1 MLQETLQKYIDP
13 TLFRGY
19 QLFCSPPEVS
29 HEKKGYGLLIAVKVS
44 SLYSAQLWAHTSS
57 SLWVSLR
64 FLHATHPPLYLGNV
78 YIPPSGSPL
87 LQPIPLPT
95 RYDELYGVL
104 SCLDGCIFVGGDFNG
119 HIAHV
124 STSSSADLG
133 RFCGQDTS
141 GRQLVKLAAQTDLVI
156 CTGCVSGDLHAP
168 PTYRATARTSATRPD
183 HILVSSLLHDCIQ
196 SITVATELKG
206 SDHYSITTSFA
217 LPGLSA
223 TVSEDSQL
231 GVPLRQVHWKGGCRL
246 DYVHHLE
253 LAAPALDRCADLALT
268 GHVEQAMDTLS
279 QVLVRA
285 AHAAD
290 MRLHTVRLDSKARP
304 RPHQPFYD
312 QECVRLKREWRR
324 AGRVH
329 GFSAPLVR
337 GLERHYHS
345 YVRSRKRVWL
355 MSQLD
360 ECVALFHTCPRH
372 FWRTFRGHPP
382 SLPLPLHDHEVWSTF
397 MSGFTRG
404 DIETPDE
411 PLMPLSDVAYPPTLV
426 PDTSLNRPFTL
437 PEMEAAL
444 SALHTGRS
452 VGFQGFPSE
461 FLRFAQRP
469 PDPQTGRQDP
479 HILAPLLLT
488 IVNAMFL
495 VGKIPPHFNVSRVVP
510 VFKPGAKD
518 VLDTANYRPLAVPE
532 PFMRLYATL
541 LNTRLIQHVESKGLR
556 CQAQTGF
563 RPGFST
569 LHQLFAVQHFIDL
582 ATKAHPLFLC
592 SLDLSKAYD
601 RVPRS
606 LLWEALSRVGVPD
619 QFLAAV
625 KSLYEDAQVT
635 LCVGG
640 TSGALLKPRV
650 GILQGSPISPTLF
663 GLYSDGLIR
672 YIEARCPGVGPA
684 TRDGRFVPIQ
694 GYADDYKLLAKS
706 QEELQAHLLPA
717 ASEWCRTARMR
728 VNVPKSHAMV
738 FPPSKEAPP
747 PILYEGLPLPQVTQ
761 ARHLGVMLSSASG
774 IGATF
779 GHLRGKMWGAWS
791 TISARYGNL
800 KCATSIGILLR
811 LFLACVVPACS
822 YGCEVWGLRVFSP
835 SSMRPSAKDL
845 EKDFLAMLRLILG
858 VRQTVRTD
866 VLLAEV
872 GVWPLQHI
880 WFKRVVTFWNSLVDL
895 PPDHLYARIHR
906 DSCYYG
912 VTTRSPSWAGS
923 FMSALRRLGY
933 PYVAAWHH
941 PQLIDMDTFLALI
954 RHANTLPVAS
964 LHVSPRLAP
973 TDPQLCTYVRWF
985 ARPTQA
991 QRSRLFYMSQDVA
1004 KVRLFLRFR
1013 LGVHGL
1019 PIDMGRRQRLP
1030 RLQRLCDMC
1039 GSSVGDEHH
1048 FVFHCPALNAVR
1060 ACYPQLFLGP
1070 SRSLR
1075 QFIWHADL
1083 RAVVS
1088 FISDA
1093 FKARADF
1100 RRMR

>member
-1 MLQETLQKYIDP
+1 M
-13 TLFRGY
+13 
-19 QLFCSPPEVS
+19 
-29 HEKKGYGLLIAVKVS
+29 
-44 SLYSAQLWAHTSS
+44 
-57 SLWVSLR
+57 
-64 FLHATHPPLYLGNV
+64 
-78 YIPPSGSPL
+78 
-87 LQPIPLPT
+87 
-95 RYDELYGVL
+95 
-104 SCLDGCIFVGGDFNG
+104 
-119 HIAHV
+119 
-124 STSSSADLG
+124 
-133 RFCGQDTS
+133 
-141 GRQLVKLAAQTDLVI
+141 
-156 CTGCVSGDLHAP
+156 
-168 PTYRATARTSATRPD
+168 
-183 HILVSSLLHDCIQ
+183 
-196 SITVATELKG
+196 
-206 SDHYSITTSFA
+206 
-217 LPGLSA
+217 
-223 TVSEDSQL
+223 
-231 GVPLRQVHWKGGCRL
+231 
-246 DYVHHLE
+246 
-253 LAAPALDRCADLALT
+253 
-268 GHVEQAMDTLS
+268 
-279 QVLVRA
+279 
-285 AHAAD
+285 
-290 MRLHTVRLDSKARP
+290 
-304 RPHQPFYD
+304 
-312 QECVRLKREWRR
+312 
-324 AGRVH
+324 
-329 GFSAPLVR
+329 
-337 GLERHYHS
+337 
-345 YVRSRKRVWL
+345 
-355 MSQLD
+355 
-360 ECVALFHTCPRH
+360 
-372 FWRTFRGHPP
+372 
-382 SLPLPLHDHEVWSTF
+382 
-397 MSGFTRG
+397 
-404 DIETPDE
+404 
-411 PLMPLSDVAYPPTLV
+411 
-426 PDTSLNRPFTL
+426 
-437 PEMEAAL
+437 
-444 SALHTGRS
+444 
-452 VGFQGFPSE
+452 
-461 FLRFAQRP
+461 
-469 PDPQTGRQDP
+469 
-479 HILAPLLLT
+479 
-488 IVNAMFL
+488 
-495 VGKIPPHFNVSRVVP
+495 
-510 VFKPGAKD
+510 
-518 VLDTANYRPLAVPE
+518 
-532 PFMRLYATL
+532 
-541 LNTRLIQHVESKGLR
+541 
-556 CQAQTGF
+556 
-563 RPGFST
+563 
-569 LHQLFAVQHFIDL
+569 
-582 ATKAHPLFLC
+582 
-592 SLDLSKAYD
+592 
-601 RVPRS
+601 
-606 LLWEALSRVGVPD
+606 GVPD

-747 PILYEGLPLPQVTQ
+747 PILYEGQPLPQVTQ

-1093 FKARADF
+1093 FQARADF